1 MSIIDGQLQFWEDN
15 TTFTAGV
22 SDSVKISYDKGDGTI
37 VTGNPRALG
46 EPLEIV
52 LVCTTAFTGTFNIDI
67 NYVSASASNLT
78 TNQVIQRIIVDG
90 ATAIAEGATY
100 RCSLDFLVADADASH
115 IGLEVI
121 VNSGTVTAGA
131 MSAWIQRAGE
141 DQSTIND

>member
-22 SDSVKISYDKGDGTI
+22 SDSVKISYDANGSTI
-37 VTGNPRALG
+37 TGNPRALG

-67 NYVSASASNLT
+67 NYVSSSASNLT

-90 ATAIAEGATY
+90 ATAIAEGDTF